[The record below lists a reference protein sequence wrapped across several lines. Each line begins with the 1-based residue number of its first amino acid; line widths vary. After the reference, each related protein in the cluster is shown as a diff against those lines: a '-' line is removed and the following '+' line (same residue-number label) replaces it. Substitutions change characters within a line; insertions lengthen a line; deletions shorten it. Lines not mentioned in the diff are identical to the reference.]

1 MNQCDMLPSDL
12 AGQTAYKQDHKNQ
25 CVHRIMQRAVFQAD
39 KENFIIRIYLEDIIK
54 IWITYL
60 FRGHNYCQNL
70 ILPITLSGQQKCFP
84 YLDCF
89 SMTKSLF
96 GPGQ

>member
-1 MNQCDMLPSDL
+1 MNQCDMLPSNL

-25 CVHRIMQRAVFQAD
+25 CVHGIMQRAVFQAD
-39 KENFIIRIYLEDIIK
+39 KEKFIIRIYLEDIIL
-54 IWITYL
+54 IWITCL

-70 ILPITLSGQQKCFP
+70 ILPITMSGQQKCIQ
-84 YLDCF
+84 YLDYF

-96 GPGQ
+96 GHGQ